1 MARSHQGRLII
12 GCGYLGRRIAQR
24 WLREGYCVSGTT
36 RTPDHA
42 AELGR
47 LGVEPIQCDVLASA
61 SLAALPAVHTVVHC
75 VGLDRGAG
83 QSMRSVYVDGLDN
96 VLVHLPQAE
105 RFIYVSSS
113 SVYGQCHGEE
123 VDETAATAPLEES
136 GQVVLAAE
144 QLLWSRLPNAIV
156 LRFGGI
162 YGPGRLLRQKAVQA
176 GEPIQADPDRW
187 LNLIHVEDG
196 ASAVLAAEARA
207 QSGAVY
213 NICDDQP
220 VRRREFLTLLAQL
233 LDAPEPR
240 FVSPLANASLP
251 PHERSN
257 RRISNRRMHAELAV
271 QLAYPSFRE
280 GLRASCPTRPPA

>member
-1 MARSHQGRLII
+1 RVM
-12 GCGYLGRRIAQR
+12 
-24 WLREGYCVSGTT
+24 
-36 RTPDHA
+36 
-42 AELGR
+42 
-47 LGVEPIQCDVLASA
+47 
-61 SLAALPAVHTVVHC
+61 
-75 VGLDRGAG
+75 
-83 QSMRSVYVDGLDN
+83 
-96 VLVHLPQAE
+96 
-105 RFIYVSSS
+105 YVSSS
-113 SVYGQCHGEE
+113 SGYGQCHGEE

-220 VRRREFLTLLAQL
+220 VRRREFLTLLA
-233 LDAPEPR
+233 
-240 FVSPLANASLP
+240 
-251 PHERSN
+251 
-257 RRISNRRMHAELAV
+257 
-271 QLAYPSFRE
+271 
-280 GLRASCPTRPPA
+280 